1 MNAYDVSNINVASL
15 NIGIN
20 QEMLQ
25 SHKKWPKHGKKLGQ
39 LVDRFFHADNNDL
52 VFLSEFGDYRQGPKS
67 SGVDLQALFE
77 HAVGAGVQ
85 YAASG
90 AFCTIY
96 NGRTPDATLIERGF
110 QATRLAHQADMHWQA
125 FLLKRRIEMCPEA
138 GGASQSARSS
148 DGVASQR
155 AEVGLLVGNMHII
168 QGRNSS
174 CTLPQK
180 KRIVKDFLNF
190 VPRFDNC
197 LLSTVCVTLI
207 QCSRMIFSPS
217 SSSSSSS

>member
-25 SHKKWPKHGKKLGQ
+25 SHSKWPKHGKKLGQ
-39 LVDRFFHADNNDL
+39 LVDRFFNADNNDV
-52 VFLSEFGDYRQGPKS
+52 VFLSEFGDYRQGPTY

-85 YAASG
+85 YAVSG

-96 NGRTPDATLIERGF
+96 NGLTQDATLIAQGF
-110 QATRLAHQADMHWQA
+110 QATRLAKQADMHWQA

-148 DGVASQR
+148 DG
-155 AEVGLLVGNMHII
+155 
-168 QGRNSS
+168 
-174 CTLPQK
+174 
-180 KRIVKDFLNF
+180 
-190 VPRFDNC
+190 
-197 LLSTVCVTLI
+197 
-207 QCSRMIFSPS
+207 SP
-217 SSSSSSS
+217 